1 MTYEAMHPQ
10 QDWSDYNDL
19 TVGEIL
25 RRTRLHYGQSLEQVE
40 FALRI
45 RASQLAA
52 LEEGDV
58 SKLPG
63 RVYAIGFVRTYA
75 EYLGLDGERMVHLF
89 KNQSVGNKNKADL
102 SFPTITSE
110 NQMPGLPYII
120 GGLSAAI
127 LLVFGLMLFL
137 GNASNQVDEIP
148 QLSVDPNNSITEA
161 PPIGIEQTVSAAA
174 GDKEPQQQTSLLQEE
189 KKQDPLKS
197 LLTPDRKKGVVI
209 QTLDNSWV
217 EIRDADGKVVL
228 SQILQAGDEYTLPDS
243 NGYKMTTGNAGGLKI
258 LVNGQEV
265 PALGRRAQVRR
276 NISLTPQDL
285 LSRP

>member
-1 MTYEAMHPQ
+1 MNYQGMEQ

-52 LEEGDV
+52 LEEGDIA
-58 SKLPG
+58 KLPG

-102 SFPTITSE
+102 SFPTITAES
-110 NQMPGLPYII
+110 QVPGAPYIL
-120 GGLSAAI
+120 GGLVGAI
-127 LLVFGLMLFL
+127 LLVVGLMLFW
-137 GNASNQVDEIP
+137 GNPAHNVDDIP
-148 QLSVDPNNSITEA
+148 LLSVDPEQSITEA
-161 PPIGIEQTVSAAA
+161 PPIGIERTAEPAA
-174 GDKEPQQQTSLLQEE
+174 EQTSLLQQE
-189 KKQDPLKS
+189 KAEALGPPEPETGSILQPE
-197 LLTPDRKKGVVI
+197 RKKGVII

-217 EIRDADGKVVL
+217 EIRDASGKIVL
-228 SQILQAGDEYTLPDS
+228 SQILQAGDEYTLPES
-243 NGYKMTTGNAGGLKI
+243 EGYKMTTGNAGGMKVI
-258 LVNGQEV
+258 VNGTEIK
-265 PALGRRAQVRR
+265 PLGAPAQVRR
-276 NISLTPQDL
+276 NISLSPQDL